1 MNQQNGIKQIVNT
14 DKAPAAIGPYAQ
26 ANKIGNLV
34 FTSGQIPILPETGEI
49 VQGDIKAQVK
59 QVLDNLQE
67 VLKAAG
73 TNMDNVVKT
82 TIFLKDMNDF
92 AAVNEVY
99 AQYFPQ
105 NYPARSTVQVAKL
118 PKDAGVEIEAV
129 ASL

>member
-26 ANKIGNLV
+26 ANKIGNMV